1 MPYCTG
7 DIYSGDKVAVY
18 SDPTG
23 AKPPLVWHHNGT
35 RNTRAVVSW
44 LKDNLPRPTQMLST
58 GCSAGGAGSLTN
70 YAPLRRDLAP
80 NRAFLINDSGP
91 VFDAPAGA
99 DPQSYPSVPLQAQIR
114 QAWGLNKP
122 DGPLPYLATQ
132 LPQLDLNQL
141 GSLYNAL
148 SAKYPNDRLGH
159 THFWKDLN
167 YSSYSYER
175 FFPEI
180 QNAPNQATKE
190 AIIHA
195 KWGSD
200 TQRLSTKLNGLNN
213 FGGYFP
219 QYRALNES
227 HCTTVVDFK
236 NGDVQTMS
244 LELRNFIDSV
254 LVGSGKVLD
263 ASEASDAADRS
274 KPFNLLYWT
283 IDQLL

>member
-1 MPYCTG
+1 
-7 DIYSGDKVAVY
+7 
-18 SDPTG
+18 
-23 AKPPLVWHHNGT
+23 
-35 RNTRAVVSW
+35 
-44 LKDNLPRPTQMLST
+44 
-58 GCSAGGAGSLTN
+58 
-70 YAPLRRDLAP
+70 
-80 NRAFLINDSGP
+80 
-91 VFDAPAGA
+91 VFDAPAGG
-99 DPQSYPSVPLQAQIR
+99 DPQSWPSVPLQTQIR
-114 QAWGLNKP
+114 QAWGLSRPN
-122 DGPLPYLATQ
+122 GPLPYLAGQ

-141 GSLYNAL
+141 GTLYNAL
-148 SAKYPNDRLGH
+148 SARYPNDRLGH

-175 FFPEI
+175 FFPDI
-180 QNAPNQATKE
+180 ANAPNQATKE
-190 AIIHA
+190 AMIHA

-200 TQRLSTKLNGLNN
+200 TSRLSAKLNTLGN

-236 NGDVQTMS
+236 NGDIQTMS

-254 LVGSGKVLD
+254 LVGSGNVLD
-263 ASEASDAADRS
+263 ASEASDTADRA